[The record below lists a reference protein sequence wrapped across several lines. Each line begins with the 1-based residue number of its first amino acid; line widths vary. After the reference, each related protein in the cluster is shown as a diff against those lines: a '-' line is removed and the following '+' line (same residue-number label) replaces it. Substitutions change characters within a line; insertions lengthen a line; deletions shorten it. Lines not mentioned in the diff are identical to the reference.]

1 VGVVSDVK
9 ENALSDAAA
18 TVYVS
23 AEQAQIYGS
32 AFVVRTTGDAN
43 GLLKAIA
50 ETVHGL
56 DPRVPLV
63 SPRSLSDVLSGLV
76 RRQNVAMVLIAAF
89 AALAVLLAGLGVYG
103 VMAYSV
109 AARTRELGIRSALGA
124 SRLSIVGLVLRD
136 GLATTSLGLAGGMM
150 VALAMPRLVSSLLV
164 GVSARDPLSYAGALL
179 VLGVVALVA
188 CALPARAAAR
198 VEPVEALRL
207 E

>member
-1 VGVVSDVK
+1 MPPRFTAGSDRRRPRCWPP
-9 ENALSDAAA
+9 
-18 TVYVS
+18 
-23 AEQAQIYGS
+23 G
-32 AFVVRTTGDAN
+32 GDAN

-50 ETVHGL
+50 ETAHGL

-124 SRLSIVGLVLRD
+124 SRLSIVSLVLRD

-179 VLGVVALVA
+179 MLGVVAVVA
-188 CALPARAAAR
+188 CVLPARAAAR